1 MRILVVEDEPRMA
14 ATLGEGLREA
24 GYTVDIAVDGAEGLD
39 YLSTVPYDAVL
50 LDVQLP
56 KLDGFEVCRQ
66 MRAKGLLTPVLM
78 LTARDTTADKIHGLD
93 SGGDDYL
100 TKPFAFDEMLARL
113 RALLRRGSAQRD
125 PRLQVSD
132 LSLDPAAR
140 LVDRGGRE
148 IALTR
153 REYAIL
159 ETLMRRPGWIV
170 SRDELIESVWGF
182 DFPDE
187 SNLVEVYVGR
197 LRKRLGPPP
206 LIHTVRGIGYRMQ
219 PGES

>member
-1 MRILVVEDEPRMA
+1 MA

-219 PGES
+219 AGES